1 MILELFKKKKIN
13 NEISILQTNK
23 ESLKNEVRNLNETK
37 LTLTKEITNMLNEKN
52 KIDKQIKN
60 RESFFIEHELMA
72 IDTLTGLEFE
82 EYFANVLVKLGYN
95 AQVTKATGDD
105 GGDIIATKD
114 NIKYVFQ
121 CKNYSDVVGNKA
133 VQEVYTAKDIYKC
146 NKAIV
151 ITNNY
156 FSKQAKKEAEILNV
170 TLWDRDILLKLLC
183 ETFKF
188 DINNIDKKIYFKNS
202 KKINEDYLTDE
213 SEDEMLDE
221 VIEMCIETGQA
232 STSYIQRAFK
242 IGYARAG
249 KIIDQMEEKGIISSY
264 QGSKPREILIT
275 KEQWNKLKNN

>member
-183 ETFKF
+183 
-188 DINNIDKKIYFKNS
+188 
-202 KKINEDYLTDE
+202 
-213 SEDEMLDE
+213 
-221 VIEMCIETGQA
+221 
-232 STSYIQRAFK
+232 YI
-242 IGYARAG
+242 
-249 KIIDQMEEKGIISSY
+249 S
-264 QGSKPREILIT
+264 
-275 KEQWNKLKNN
+275 